1 MAAAGEP
8 GEAGQSRPWGRPPGA
23 QGPGWGPAWELPL
36 PRPCSGARG
45 AQHGTGSQLGVL
57 PRNGLRLASRP
68 LCTEAPAPLGDKP
81 TGQAPPSAPS
91 LLHRAPPP
99 QTKPQLPLL
108 RHFCTRHGTLTR
120 TTCGLA
126 HAPSPLLFMRQAEA
140 GGDPETGG
148 GGEAGAGANVCFQYV
163 ANRGLFPLFR
173 IILYWVDVFR
183 A

>member
-1 MAAAGEP
+1 MGATPRGTGAWPGSSVGAPPASPLQRGPEGSALHWEPARGAAQKWPPP
-8 GEAGQSRPWGRPPGA
+8 GPPPTLHGGPSPSWGQAHRASTPKHPFSLAPRPPPRTKL
-23 QGPGWGPAWELPL
+23 QLPL
-36 PRPCSGARG
+36 P
-45 AQHGTGSQLGVL
+45 
-57 PRNGLRLASRP
+57 
-68 LCTEAPAPLGDKP
+68 
-81 TGQAPPSAPS
+81 
-91 LLHRAPPP
+91 
-99 QTKPQLPLL
+99 

-148 GGEAGAGANVCFQYV
+148 RGGGGEAGVGANVCFQYA

>member
-1 MAAAGEP
+1 MGATPRGTGAWLGSSV
-8 GEAGQSRPWGRPPGA
+8 GTPPA
-23 QGPGWGPAWELPL
+23 LPLQRGPGGSARHREP
-36 PRPCSGARG
+36 ARG
-45 AQHGTGSQLGVL
+45 AAQKWPPPGLPPTLHGS
-57 PRNGLRLASRP
+57 PSP
-68 LCTEAPAPLGDKP
+68 SWDKP

-148 GGEAGAGANVCFQYV
+148 GARPG
-163 ANRGLFPLFR
+163 RGLMSVFNMWPIAASFPCF
-173 IILYWVDVFR
+173 V
-183 A
+183 